1 MKIYNFAVLD
11 ADVFAVLSANL
22 KYGIDFRHPM
32 SSSLSLRSDLIPDG
46 ICSDTFADTLSS
58 RTGHTDC
65 GKSDIAKPLTDAG
78 KAFADSS
85 FRVTCGAQIL
95 KVYQFA
101 VSTNQNEIRAGRTN
115 INA

>member
-1 MKIYNFAVLD
+1 
-11 ADVFAVLSANL
+11 
-22 KYGIDFRHPM
+22 M
-32 SSSLSLRSDLIPDG
+32 SSSFGLCSDLIPDG
-46 ICSDTFADTLSS
+46 ICSDAFADALSS

-65 GKSDIAKPLTDAG
+65 GKLDIAKPLTDVG

-101 VSTNQNEIRAGRTN
+101 VSTNQNEVRAGRTN